1 MKKIT
6 LAIVYLIASI
16 NVFSATL
23 AENFDGFTG
32 SGYTTHSYNGWTIV
46 DGLSENGGT
55 YKYGTSGRSVR
66 LDDDNGAALHS
77 PEKSG
82 GIGTISFYY
91 RNWSSPAINFFIYTS
106 VDSSTWIKVDSVMGA
121 TNTTYMQF
129 TTTVNDNSGKYI
141 KIESEGQKMLLLD
154 DVSVTDAVAV
164 STGCSKL
171 FFSEYA
177 EQGNNKYVEI
187 YNPTSSAITLTGAYS
202 IERYSNGGTSGFSI
216 PLTGTIPAYGTFIV
230 ANTSANSTILAAAT
244 ANGMTSGSLNYNG
257 DDALALFSGSDT
269 LDIFGTIG
277 VDPGSSWGSGAFETD
292 DNVLQRKSTIQS
304 GDSTNSATFDPSI
317 EWNSLGNNVY
327 TDINAHTSSCLSG
340 CTGFFT
346 DSIVDTICS
355 LDSVSFRGVFRKTAG
370 IYRDTVLSTCDTI
383 FILNLFTETYTTYD
397 VFDTICSVND
407 SILFNGTYLKTAGV
421 YYDTS
426 ARTGLCDSI
435 SKLTLTAKSC
445 PLPCN
450 DLFFSEY
457 IEGRSS
463 NKAIEIYNPTSSAI
477 SMSGYEVKLYAN
489 GSISAG
495 NTLTLSGS
503 IPAYGVYVISN
514 SGSSLSG
521 ITTNSDI
528 TSSVTFFNGNDVLEL
543 VKNSIVIDVIGTVGS
558 SSNFA
563 SDVTMVRN
571 SGVQQG
577 NTTYTASEWIM
588 MAQDVDTMIGFHQS
602 ICQPC
607 TPDRDTTIVAICEG
621 DSATNGISFYS
632 VTGVFADTLTNITGC
647 DSIRVLDLTVN
658 LIDRDTIADTI
669 CMGAS
674 VTFGTQTLTM
684 TGTYADTV
692 QNTAGCDSITV
703 MELLVNDFLRDTISD
718 TICMGASVTFGTQ
731 TLTMTGTYADT
742 VQNIAGC
749 DSITVMELLVNDFL
763 RGTFMDTICENGP
776 ISFGGS
782 VITMAGSYNDT
793 VQTTAGCDS
802 IITLALTV
810 NPVSRDTIV
819 DTICAGSSSLLGT
832 IGYTTTGIYSDTLV
846 SSLGCDSIRVLD
858 LFVITYNNPIITV
871 QACDSFMLPT
881 KGYVYTSGVYR
892 DTVTASTGCDST
904 LQFFVTMGYQNNS
917 SFSVTACDSYTSP
930 SGKVWN
936 LSGLYRDT
944 IMNAS
949 GCDSIMDITLTI
961 HRTNA
966 ANRTVSACDS
976 YTVPETGMTY
986 FASGVYNDTATNAL
1000 GCPFIITTNLTI
1012 STVSAG
1018 TVSVSGITLTAS
1030 ATGVTYKWLDCNNN
1044 YSFIIGNTSQ
1054 SFTPNR
1060 NGSFACQIT
1069 SSTGCV
1075 DTTLC
1080 TSINSVNLDE
1090 YKVSRNEVVVY
1101 PNPASSSV
1109 SVEVLSQNTKEPV
1122 NITIIDAIGKVVYTN
1137 KVNAENN
1144 TVVIDVNE
1152 FENGVYSV
1160 IVSNEYFTTTK
1171 RLVISK

>member
-1 MKKIT
+1 ME
-6 LAIVYLIASI
+6 LL
-16 NVFSATL
+16 
-23 AENFDGFTG
+23 
-32 SGYTTHSYNGWTIV
+32 
-46 DGLSENGGT
+46 
-55 YKYGTSGRSVR
+55 
-66 LDDDNGAALHS
+66 
-77 PEKSG
+77 
-82 GIGTISFYY
+82 
-91 RNWSSPAINFFIYTS
+91 
-106 VDSSTWIKVDSVMGA
+106 
-121 TNTTYMQF
+121 
-129 TTTVNDNSGKYI
+129 VNDI
-141 KIESEGQKMLLLD
+141 LRD
-154 DVSVTDAVAV
+154 
-164 STGCSKL
+164 
-171 FFSEYA
+171 
-177 EQGNNKYVEI
+177 
-187 YNPTSSAITLTGAYS
+187 
-202 IERYSNGGTSGFSI
+202 
-216 PLTGTIPAYGTFIV
+216 TIA
-230 ANTSANSTILAAAT
+230 
-244 ANGMTSGSLNYNG
+244 
-257 DDALALFSGSDT
+257 
-269 LDIFGTIG
+269 
-277 VDPGSSWGSGAFETD
+277 
-292 DNVLQRKSTIQS
+292 
-304 GDSTNSATFDPSI
+304 
-317 EWNSLGNNVY
+317 
-327 TDINAHTSSCLSG
+327 
-340 CTGFFT
+340 
-346 DSIVDTICS
+346 DTICM
-355 LDSVSFRGVFRKTAG
+355 GA
-370 IYRDTVLSTCDTI
+370 
-383 FILNLFTETYTTYD
+383 
-397 VFDTICSVND
+397 
-407 SILFNGTYLKTAGV
+407 
-421 YYDTS
+421 
-426 ARTGLCDSI
+426 
-435 SKLTLTAKSC
+435 
-445 PLPCN
+445 
-450 DLFFSEY
+450 
-457 IEGRSS
+457 
-463 NKAIEIYNPTSSAI
+463 
-477 SMSGYEVKLYAN
+477 
-489 GSISAG
+489 
-495 NTLTLSGS
+495 
-503 IPAYGVYVISN
+503 
-514 SGSSLSG
+514 
-521 ITTNSDI
+521 
-528 TSSVTFFNGNDVLEL
+528 SVTF
-543 VKNSIVIDVIGTVGS
+543 GTQTL
-558 SSNFA
+558 
-563 SDVTMVRN
+563 TMT
-571 SGVQQG
+571 G
-577 NTTYTASEWIM
+577 TY
-588 MAQDVDTMIGFHQS
+588 
-602 ICQPC
+602 
-607 TPDRDTTIVAICEG
+607 
-621 DSATNGISFYS
+621 
-632 VTGVFADTLTNITGC
+632 ADTVQNTVGC
-647 DSIRVLDLTVN
+647 DSITVMELLVNDFLRDTIADTICMGASVTFGTQTLTMTGTYADTVQNTAGCDSITVMELLVN
-658 LIDRDTIADTI
+658 DILRDTIADTI

-703 MELLVNDFLRDTISD
+703 MELLVNDFLR
-718 TICMGASVTFGTQ
+718 
-731 TLTMTGTYADT
+731 
-742 VQNIAGC
+742 
-749 DSITVMELLVNDFL
+749 
-763 RGTFMDTICENGP
+763 GTFMDTICENGS

-930 SGKVWN
+930 SGKIWN

-966 ANRTVSACDS
+966 ASRTVSACDS

-1090 YKVSRNEVVVY
+1090 YKVSGNEVVVY

-1144 TVVIDVNE
+1144 TVLIDVNE